1 MPPRPPKTKTTI
13 ASRSIARPGK
23 LSLRSTLNDPF
34 RPTREQ
40 QLKAIRKRVPD
51 LIAPDLD
58 VLFCGIN
65 PGLYSAAVG
74 HHFAG
79 PGNLFWSTILA
90 AGFTPRLLSA
100 FDAPELLAFGYGI
113 TNMVQRT
120 TASADELAKEELRR
134 GAKALRRKV
143 LQFKPRFLAV
153 CGIVAYRVGFERN
166 KAVVGLQAE
175 MIGAS
180 SVWLLPNPS
189 GLNAFHQPA
198 RMNQMFTELRIAL
211 DDARAAVSRET
222 SSAASDLA

>member
-1 MPPRPPKTKTTI
+1 M
-13 ASRSIARPGK
+13 
-23 LSLRSTLNDPF
+23 RSTLSDPF
-34 RPTREQ
+34 RPSREQ
-40 QLKAIRKRVPD
+40 QLKSIRKRVPD
-51 LIAPDLD
+51 LIAPNLD
-58 VLFCGIN
+58 VLFCGVN

-90 AGFTPRLLSA
+90 AGLTPRLFSA
-100 FDAPELLAFGYGI
+100 FDEPELLALGYGI

-120 TASADELAKEELRR
+120 TASAEEIAKDELRR

-153 CGIVAYRVGFERN
+153 CGIVAYRVGFEHN
-166 KAVVGLQAE
+166 KAVVGLQPDK
-175 MIGAS
+175 IGET

-198 RMNQMFTELRIAL
+198 LMNQMFTEFRLAL
-211 DDARAAVSRET
+211 EAARLSVPRET
-222 SSAASDLA
+222 SVETTRS